1 MTEFFN
7 QIINGLSLGSIY
19 ALVALGYTMVYA
31 IIKLINFAHGE
42 IYMFGAFAGM
52 LAITVLKLPFF
63 VTLIFAMVVT
73 ALFCVIIER
82 VAYKP
87 LRKSSKT
94 AALITAIGISFL
106 MQNLTAMIMGR
117 NTFAFPQVVDKQII
131 DFLGIRTNS
140 IQLMIF
146 GVTIALMF
154 ILQFIVKKTKLG
166 RAMRSVAVDKDAAV
180 LMGVNVDNTI
190 TITFAIG
197 SALAAAAGVMIGLYQ
212 IRVVFWM
219 GTAPGLKAFVA
230 AVFGGIGSIPGAMIG
245 GFAIGL
251 LEALIGGY
259 GGTLFSPYRD
269 AFVFGLLI
277 VVLLFKPSG
286 LLGKNVKE
294 KV

>member
-1 MTEFFN
+1 MLEFLN

-19 ALVALGYTMVYA
+19 ALVALGYTMVYG
-31 IIKLINFAHGE
+31 IIRLINFAHGE

-63 VTLIFAMVVT
+63 FALIFSMVVS
-73 ALFCVIIER
+73 ALLGVVIER

-106 MQNLTAMIMGR
+106 LQNVTAMIMGN
-117 NTFAFPQVVDKQII
+117 NTSAFPQVVEKQVYNLGGVQI
-131 DFLGIRTNS
+131 DSLQI
-140 IQLMIF
+140 LIF
-146 GVTIALMF
+146 VVTLVLMF
-154 ILQFIVKKTKLG
+154 LLQFIVLKTKLG
-166 RAMRSVAVDKDAAV
+166 RAMRAVAVDKDAAV

-197 SALAAAAGVMIGLYQ
+197 SALAAAAGVLIGLYH

-251 LEALIGGY
+251 LEALVAGY
-259 GGTLFSPYRD
+259 GGTLISPYRD
-269 AFVFGLLI
+269 AVVYLLLI
-277 VVLLFKPSG
+277 IVLLVKPSG